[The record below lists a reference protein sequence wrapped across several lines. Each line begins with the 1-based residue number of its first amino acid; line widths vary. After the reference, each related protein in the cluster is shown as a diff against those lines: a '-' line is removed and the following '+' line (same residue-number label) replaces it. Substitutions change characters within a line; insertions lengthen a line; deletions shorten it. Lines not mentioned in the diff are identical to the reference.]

1 MDTHESVFGPVVF
14 AYTRAQAIEDGLLVD
29 VSKVATEAGF
39 KWPAALTRTVY
50 DRYVEVPEA
59 LAGCQDVRGRL
70 WDIMW
75 MCWVAIR
82 TGRITGDTGE
92 FGLLVRFPEGAEWQS
107 NEKRHSEGEGFRLV
121 TLKAVC
127 GPGDDAEPCIS
138 IMLPTE
144 D

>member
-39 KWPAALTRTVY
+39 KWPAALTRAVY
-50 DRYVEVPEA
+50 DRYVEVPET
-59 LAGCQDVRGRL
+59 LVGCQDVRGRL
-70 WDIMW
+70 WDVLW

-82 TGRITGDTGE
+82 TGRIKGDTGE
-92 FGLLVRFPEGAEWQS
+92 FDLLVRFPDGIEWQS
-107 NEKRHSEGEGFRLV
+107 NEKRHIEGEGFRLV

-127 GPGDDAEPCIS
+127 GPGDNAGPVIT
-138 IMLPTE
+138 IMLPGE